1 MPPSPGCAQ
10 EGANVSTS
18 IRLVVAAAAVA
29 LHAAPAHA
37 ESLRCDGRIASEGD
51 SRLAVFYKCGPPLL
65 QDTFCAP
72 VFYAQTLNPVPGP
85 IAGYYVPCQP
95 VEEWLYERGPGN
107 LVATVRFQWG
117 VVQSI
122 RYGQPPR

>member
-1 MPPSPGCAQ
+1 MNTP
-10 EGANVSTS
+10 
-18 IRLVVAAAAVA
+18 IRIAVAVAATAVA
-29 LHAAPAHA
+29 GFAAPVHA

-95 VEEWLYERGPGN
+95 VEEWLYERGPGE
-107 LVATVRFQWG
+107 LVAVIRMRG
-117 VVQSI
+117 GKVQSI
-122 RYGQPPR
+122 TYGRQPQ

>member
-1 MPPSPGCAQ
+1 MNAP
-10 EGANVSTS
+10 
-18 IRLVVAAAAVA
+18 IRLVFAIAAVMGSP
-29 LHAAPAHA
+29 APAHA

-65 QDTFCAP
+65 QDMRCAP

-85 IAGYYVPCQP
+85 IASYYVPCQP

-122 RYGQPPR
+122 TYGQPAR